1 MRILEKLSERQ
12 RAFMSHRPVIISC
25 LGDSVTH
32 GCFEVYINE
41 KGNID
46 TYCRASEAYPA
57 LLSDELGRMFPFAR
71 PAIVNAGASGDNAA
85 NGLRRLERD
94 CLSVKPDL
102 VTVCFGLNDSMN
114 PDVERGLKRYRESM
128 RGIISGALDSGAECV
143 VITPSFMC
151 TYVSHRLTDK
161 KLRDIAF
168 EAMNVQNGGVLAEY
182 AETAKEV
189 ALEMNA
195 SVADAYS
202 QWKKLASVGVDTT
215 EMLSNSINHPTREAH
230 RIFVS
235 EIMKALAD

>member
-1 MRILEKLSERQ
+1 MRIIEKLNERQ
-12 RAFMSHRPVIISC
+12 HAFMSHRPVIISC

-32 GCFEVYINE
+32 GCFEVFINE

-46 TYCRASEAYPA
+46 TCCRASEAYPT
-57 LLSDELGRMFPFAR
+57 LLADELGRMYPFAR

-128 RGIISGALDSGAECV
+128 QSIISGVLDSGAECI

-168 EAMNVQNGGVLAEY
+168 SAMNVQNSGVLAAY
-182 AETAKEV
+182 AEAAREV
-189 ALEMNA
+189 AREMNVK
-195 SVADAYS
+195 VADAYR
-202 QWKKLASVGVDTT
+202 QWQKFEEHGIDTT
-215 EMLSNSINHPTREAH
+215 QMLSNSINHPDADAH
-230 RIFVS
+230 RIFVF
-235 EIMKALAD
+235 ELLKALVD